1 MIRNQ
6 NFEAISLYTTL
17 LKKFKNRI
25 GKFTK
30 HNTEIT
36 QDMIKVLENRLKE
49 LRGE

>member
-17 LKKFKNRI
+17 LKEFKPRI

-30 HNTEIT
+30 YNTEIT
-36 QDMIKVLENRLKE
+36 QDMIEVLENRLKE